1 MRAHHAV
8 GEKRKHAAARRGH
21 ALRRGAGKAHA
32 DALALGAEVLAHAQA
47 HAQNHAARRQR
58 VVRHPI
64 DEGAQ
69 FGLERR
75 DFEFLLDVLEPVVE
89 PRIGLRVLR
98 PHHGGRLAGAERHGD
113 DVAGRELE
121 RLGHPVG
128 IGPVERDRDEDIDDA
143 SGHAKILGRFSRF
156 RKEDERGATISPE
169 RWRTMP
175 FSCGFGLNAA
185 DLPRFIVAP
194 KVAAE
199 IEGWLRHLGDERRM
213 SPKTVEAYRRDVRQ
227 FLGFLAEH
235 LGGAPS
241 LKELAALAPADVR
254 AFLAARRAKGIGSRS
269 LMRTLAGVRGFARFL
284 ERNGKGKVGALAAVR
299 APKIGKTLPRPLSI
313 AAAKSVTD
321 PDLAAGDEREPWLAA
336 RDAAVLALLYG
347 SGLRISEALGLK
359 RADFGSRDTVTV
371 TGKGRKERMVPVLP
385 QVAKLVADYV
395 ALCPYDLPEDGP
407 LFVGAKGGPLS
418 ARVVQLSMARLR
430 GALGLA
436 ETATPH
442 ALRHSFATHLL
453 ARGGDLRSIQEL
465 LGHASLATTQ
475 IYTEVD
481 AERLIEAYRSAHPR
495 A

>member
-1 MRAHHAV
+1 M
-8 GEKRKHAAARRGH
+8 E
-21 ALRRGAGKAHA
+21 
-32 DALALGAEVLAHAQA
+32 
-47 HAQNHAARRQR
+47 
-58 VVRHPI
+58 PI
-64 DEGAQ
+64 
-69 FGLERR
+69 
-75 DFEFLLDVLEPVVE
+75 
-89 PRIGLRVLR
+89 
-98 PHHGGRLAGAERHGD
+98 
-113 DVAGRELE
+113 
-121 RLGHPVG
+121 
-128 IGPVERDRDEDIDDA
+128 
-143 SGHAKILGRFSRF
+143 
-156 RKEDERGATISPE
+156 
-169 RWRTMP
+169 
-175 FSCGFGLNAA
+175 
-185 DLPRFIVAP
+185 AP

-213 SPKTVEAYRRDVRQ
+213 SPKTVEAYRRDVLQ
-227 FLGFLAEH
+227 FLGFLAGH

-254 AFLAARRAKGIGSRS
+254 AFLAARRAQGIGSRS

-299 APKIGKTLPRPLSI
+299 APKIGKTLPRPLSV
-313 AAAKSVTD
+313 AAAKGVTD
-321 PDLAAGDEREPWLAA
+321 PGLAAGDEREPWLAA

-347 SGLRISEALGLK
+347 GGLRISEALGLK

-385 QVAKLVADYV
+385 QVAKLIADYV
-395 ALCPYDLPEDGP
+395 ALCPYDLPADGP